1 MGVGAVRGRG
11 SGTGRASAQSCR
23 PEVLLGAS
31 QRMASK
37 PIVIVGSV
45 NVDLVLRCQ
54 RLPLPGETVV
64 GRDFRVLPGGKGA
77 NQAVAAARLG
87 AAVEFIGCVG
97 DDPFG
102 AQAAAALR
110 EGGITLTHLLSMAA
124 GATRVAVVLVEDS
137 GQNNIALAPGANP
150 SLSIEQIDAAS

>member
-87 AAVEFIGCVG
+87 PAVEFVGCVC

-110 EGGITLTHLLSMAA
+110 AEGITLTHLHRVVG
-124 GATRVAVVLVEDS
+124 GATAVAIVLVAEA
-137 GQNNIALAPGANP
+137 GQN
-150 SLSIEQIDAAS
+150 SI